1 MEYFPRFPLRT
12 HKLEWKGIKVHQL
25 QIENFKYDFFIALEY
40 VWFNFMRS
48 NNIFAA
54 IFINLH
60 FQSRRLTLFL
70 RLPVQHCTGV
80 VIVIH
85 NLLAAQSFAMHIEWL
100 RTVCQKIKSRRQLRI
115 GNSIRKICAAAA
127 ERRHTFLKICNSHSN
142 LLRPPD
148 MQVQRSKKSKL
159 LLSSRL
165 HKETVQI
172 N

>member
-1 MEYFPRFPLRT
+1 
-12 HKLEWKGIKVHQL
+12 
-25 QIENFKYDFFIALEY
+25 
-40 VWFNFMRS
+40 MRS

-70 RLPVQHCTGV
+70 RLPVQQCTGV

-148 MQVQRSKKSKL
+148 ASAEKQKKASCFS
-159 LLSSRL
+159 LSRERL
-165 HKETVQI
+165 HK
-172 N
+172 

>member
-1 MEYFPRFPLRT
+1 MDDSTSRDPIIY
-12 HKLEWKGIKVHQL
+12 
-25 QIENFKYDFFIALEY
+25 
-40 VWFNFMRS
+40 
-48 NNIFAA
+48 
-54 IFINLH
+54 LH

-70 RLPVQHCTGV
+70 RLPVQQCTGV

-115 GNSIRKICAAAA
+115 GNSIRKICATAA

-142 LLRPPD
+142 LLRPPQKIPQKRD
-148 MQVQRSKKSKL
+148 ASAARSKKSKL

-165 HKETVQI
+165 HK
-172 N
+172 